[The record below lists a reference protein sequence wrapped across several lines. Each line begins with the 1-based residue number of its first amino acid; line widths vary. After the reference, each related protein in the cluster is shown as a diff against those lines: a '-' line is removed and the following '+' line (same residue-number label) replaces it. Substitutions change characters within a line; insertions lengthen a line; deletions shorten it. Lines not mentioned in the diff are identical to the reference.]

1 MVETD
6 DDGVIVGFVEKPKNP
21 ASDLVNA
28 GIYAFSPSVLD
39 EIKCDAPQDIG
50 YDLLPHLV
58 GRAKAFLVDGYFRDI
73 GSPEAYQRAQVE
85 WSSR

>member
-1 MVETD
+1 M
-6 DDGVIVGFVEKPKNP
+6 P
-21 ASDLVNA
+21 
-28 GIYAFSPSVLD
+28 
-39 EIKCDAPQDIG
+39 PQDIG